1 MEGDDIWHAVCER
14 LGRGE
19 RIAAATIA
27 TSDGSTPRS
36 AGAKMLVG
44 SGGIVAGTLG
54 GGFVE
59 AKAADE
65 AAKTLRDGESRLFD
79 IDMTGSAASG
89 ADLICGGR
97 VRIFIGPLEPEQ
109 AGLFRELADR
119 LDKGGDAMLLT
130 PTNGARPPVAVYPES
145 GDGLASAALV
155 HMAGGARLFEYDG
168 VEYLLEPARAR
179 AKLVLAGGGHVSLA
193 TARIASLVD
202 FDVAVID
209 DRPEFANPGRFPWL
223 GRGRT
228 LVVPEY
234 EGCLGADVLGFP
246 VTEKSSIVILTRGH
260 SHDGEVLAQALATP
274 AGYVGMIGS
283 RRKRDAVYARLA
295 ERGFSDGD
303 FRRVHC
309 PVGLPLGGETPA
321 EIAVS
326 IVAQLIA
333 ARAGK
338 LGAP

>member
-1 MEGDDIWHAVCER
+1 MENDIWRVLCER
-14 LGRGE
+14 LERGE
-19 RIAAATIA
+19 RLAAATIA

-44 SGGIVAGTLG
+44 PDGIVAGTLG
-54 GGFVE
+54 GGLVE
-59 AKAADE
+59 ARAAGE
-65 AAKTLRDGESRLFD
+65 AAKTLRDGASRLLD
-79 IDMTGSAASG
+79 IDMAGSAASG
-89 ADLICGGR
+89 TDLICGGR
-97 VRIFIGPLEPEQ
+97 VRIFVGLVEPDW
-109 AGLFRELADR
+109 AGLFRHLADR
-119 LDKGGDAMLLT
+119 LDRGGDALLLT
-130 PTNGARPPVAVYPES
+130 PTDGGPSPVAVYPES
-145 GDGLASAALV
+145 GGALASAASA
-155 HMAGGARLFEYDG
+155 HMSGGARLFEHGG
-168 VEYLLEPARAR
+168 VEYLLEPLRAR

-209 DRPEFANPGRFPWL
+209 DRPEFANPERFPWL

-228 LVVPEY
+228 LVVPGY
-234 EGCLGADVLGFP
+234 ERCLDAGVLGFP
-246 VTEKSSIVILTRGH
+246 VTEKCFIVILTRGH

-283 RRKRDAVYARLA
+283 GRKRDAVYARLA
-295 ERGFSDGD
+295 ERGFSGDD

-338 LGAP
+338 LVET